1 MTFRTGAGLAEVM
14 TGADAVIDVTSMVT
28 TSTSKARAFFTAATR
43 NLVAAE
49 RTSGVGHHVALSVVG
64 IDVIDT
70 GYYAGKL
77 AQEREVSTGAVPWS
91 VQGATQFH
99 EFASQ
104 VLQKTTVG
112 PIALVPK
119 MPIRPV
125 AAREVAGRLVD
136 VVEAGPGGRQPDLV
150 GPTDERLVDM
160 VRRMFAHDGVTQRPM
175 EVRLPGKYWRQA
187 ASGVLRGTPRDV
199 IVGRITFDEWL
210 RSADHSAG

>member
-119 MPIRPV
+119 MPGVWWMSWKRARVGGNRILLGRPTS
-125 AAREVAGRLVD
+125 ALSTWCGECS
-136 VVEAGPGGRQPDLV
+136 
-150 GPTDERLVDM
+150 
-160 VRRMFAHDGVTQRPM
+160 PM
-175 EVRLPGKYWRQA
+175 TV
-187 ASGVLRGTPRDV
+187 
-199 IVGRITFDEWL
+199 
-210 RSADHSAG
+210 